1 MRIAVLL
8 VHWPA
13 TLLHQ
18 NPSSKLLLGAYPH
31 VLPCLQ
37 CINTVDDFFNCNG
50 DQLLGKLTQVS
61 FVCISQYFV

>member
-1 MRIAVLL
+1 MRVAVLL
-8 VHWPA
+8 VYWPA

-18 NPSSKLLLGAYPH
+18 NPSSKLLLGTYPC

-37 CINTVDDFFNCNG
+37 CINTVDNFFNCNG